1 MQIIEKEELRK
12 HSWWQ
17 IGGPSEYFCQPQS
30 PEELKKALQWA
41 KKHQKN
47 FTVLG
52 KGTNVLISDLGVK
65 GLVISTAQL
74 QSCEIKKTAE
84 TLFVT
89 CGAGLLKSQLM
100 KIFKSHK
107 LAPALFLS
115 GIPGDV
121 GGGVVMNAGVSRP
134 VQPYEFSQIVSSFK
148 VMTSEGSKTYLKKDI
163 HWSYRQSAGWQKGV
177 IYEVELAWALLEEP
191 DLHTKLK
198 AELQKR
204 RASQPLDKASCGSV
218 FKNPDGFFAG
228 ELIEKAGLKGFK
240 QGSAQVS
247 EKHANFIVN
256 TGGASAQE
264 VHALIQIIQKK
275 VFEEFSVRL
284 EPEVR
289 YMGEWGLP

>member
-1 MQIIEKEELRK
+1 MLITEKEELKK
-12 HSWWQ
+12 HNWWK
-17 IGGPSEYFCQPQS
+17 IGGPAEYFCQPKNS
-30 PEELKKALQWA
+30 EELKKALQWA
-41 KKHQKN
+41 KSQQKKW
-47 FTVLG
+47 TVLG
-52 KGTNVLISDLGVK
+52 RGTNVLISDLGVK

-74 QSCEIKKTAE
+74 QSCEIKKSSE
-84 TLFVT
+84 VLFVT

-148 VMTSEGSKTYLKKDI
+148 VMNSESSKTYLNKDI
-163 HWSYRQSAGWQKGV
+163 NWSYRQSVGWQRGV
-177 IYEVELAWALLEEP
+177 IYEVELAWSLSEEL

-198 AELQKR
+198 AELQNR

-218 FKNPDGFFAG
+218 FKNPESHLAG
-228 ELIEKAGLKGFK
+228 QLIEKAGLKGLK

-247 EKHANFIVN
+247 TKHANFIVN
-256 TGGASAQE
+256 TGQARATDI
-264 VHALIQIIQKK
+264 HDLIQTIQKK
-275 VFEEFSVRL
+275 VFEKFSVKL
-284 EPEVR
+284 ETEVH
-289 YMGEWGLP
+289 YMGLWDFD